1 MNRRKISLVE
11 IAKQLNTSVSTV
23 SRALNNHPGVNE
35 QLRKKI
41 FDKAEEVGYVPNS
54 SAISMQSGRKS
65 AIGVIVP
72 NVNRNFFSSAIEGI
86 EEQAYKIGIDI
97 IIAHSNNSAERE
109 QKIVEM
115 MAGRVDGVIASLSM
129 DKTDHAYY
137 NRLHKIGIPL
147 VLFDRVADN
156 VISGKVTVD
165 DYAGGL
171 ECTQHL
177 IEQGCRKIFHFAGP
191 QHIQLWER
199 RLLGYKH
206 AMEQA
211 GLPVERHCIHEQI
224 PTAEFGEEYATH
236 LIAKGNLPDAIF
248 FAGDYAAVGAMCV
261 FAKHGIR
268 MPEDIA
274 IVGFANEP
282 FCQYLTPQ
290 LSSVEQSSFRM
301 GALSFSMIMDS
312 LSGHSSMDITIQPQL
327 IVRDSS
333 RRVR

>member
-1 MNRRKISLVE
+1 MNRHKVSLVE

-23 SRALNNHPGVNE
+23 SRALNNQPGVNE

-41 FDKAEEVGYVPNS
+41 LEIAENVGYVPNS
-54 SAISMQSGRKS
+54 LAISMQSRRKN

-72 NVNRNFFSSAIEGI
+72 NVNRHFFSTAIEGI
-86 EEQAYKIGIDI
+86 EEQAYNKGIDI
-97 IIAHSNNSAERE
+97 IIAHSNNSEERE
-109 QKIVEM
+109 KKIVEM

-129 DKTDHAYY
+129 AKTDHAYY
-137 NRLHKIGIPL
+137 NRLHNLGIPL

-165 DYAGGL
+165 DFAGGF
-171 ECTQHL
+171 ECTKHL
-177 IEQGCRKIFHFAGP
+177 IEQGCQKIFHFAGP

-199 RLLGYKH
+199 RLLGFKC
-206 AMEQA
+206 AMEKA
-211 GLPVERHCIHEQI
+211 GLPVDRHSIHEQI
-224 PTAEFGEEYATH
+224 PTTEYGEEYAAL

-248 FAGDYAAVGAMCV
+248 FTGDYAAVGAMSV

-268 MPEDIA
+268 IPEDIA

-282 FCQYLTPQ
+282 FCQYITPQ

-301 GALSFSMIMDS
+301 GTLSFSMIMDNIQG
-312 LSGHSSMDITIQPQL
+312 LSSMDITIQPQL
-327 IVRDSS
+327 IIRASS
-333 RRVR
+333 LRAR